1 MMLIGNTMRT
11 QEQNITVEKQ
21 AELAD
26 LGYTG
31 EFDATEK
38 TLRFEIKVTA

>member
-1 MMLIGNTMRT
+1 MRT

-26 LGYTG
+26 LGHTG

-38 TLRFEIKVTA
+38 T